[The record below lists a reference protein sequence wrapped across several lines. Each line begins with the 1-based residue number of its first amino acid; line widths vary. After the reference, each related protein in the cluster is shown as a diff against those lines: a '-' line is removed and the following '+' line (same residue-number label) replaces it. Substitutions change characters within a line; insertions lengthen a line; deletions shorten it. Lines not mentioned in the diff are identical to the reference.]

1 MDWKPSRWDRAAH
14 PDLPADACIRVR
26 LIAAPVV
33 RRGKVIQLYLVTT
46 LDLPVE
52 QILELYGFR
61 WNIELDLRSL
71 KNPRMSASSIQF
83 TRFRWMPA
91 FSASSA

>member
-1 MDWKPSRWDRAAH
+1 M
-14 PDLPADACIRVR
+14 
-26 LIAAPVV
+26 IAAPVV
-33 RRGKVIQLYLVTT
+33 RRGKAIQLYLVTT

-71 KNPRMSASSIQF
+71 KQTVHLHSLRS
-83 TRFRWMPA
+83 TTPA
-91 FSASSA
+91 MAEKELVLGVTAYNFVRAAIL